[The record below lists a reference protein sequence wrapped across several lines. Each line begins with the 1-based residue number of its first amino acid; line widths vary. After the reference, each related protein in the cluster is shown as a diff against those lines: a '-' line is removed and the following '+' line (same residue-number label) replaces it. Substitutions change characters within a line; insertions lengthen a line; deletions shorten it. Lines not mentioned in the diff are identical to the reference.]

1 MDIESIKYT
10 MSPVFEK
17 YGITYAAIFGSFARG
32 EAKETSD
39 IDLMVRLGK
48 PMGMIDYMKFINS
61 LESVTKRKVDVLTEK
76 SLNKHI
82 APYVKSDIQTIYEK

>member
-1 MDIESIKYT
+1 